1 MFSRTPYTIF
11 SWLTPWHLFQIWCGA
26 RFLMESLFWQ
36 PYIISVIW
44 LHLGISGIFFSGPHG
59 SSRKKIKVCIQA
71 KGPTRP
77 HLSPVSVAL
86 LPPWMGYFPIEV
98 LHVHPAFK
106 LPLPIYTSGWRE
118 SEALQEFSVLPR
130 NATPCRQPGPKP
142 RLFNQIR
149 VSNDMCAVIGQCASQ
164 N

>member
-44 LHLGISGIFFSGPHG
+44 LHLGISGIFFFRAPWVIKKKDKSLYTSQGAHQAALI
-59 SSRKKIKVCIQA
+59 SSLSSITPPLDGILSHWSITSSIKVA
-71 KGPTRP
+71 TT
-77 HLSPVSVAL
+77 HL
-86 LPPWMGYFPIEV
+86 YFWVEG
-98 LHVHPAFK
+98 
-106 LPLPIYTSGWRE
+106 T